1 MSASKR
7 VRERGC
13 SVVLQRA
20 ERMYHRGEEGRWE
33 EGRQEGEGPQGE
45 GDREGEMGDF
55 GREGG
60 GCEGVSEGEREAEVE
75 MGAARGR
82 ESGPTTK
89 N

>member
-1 MSASKR
+1 MSASKH

-20 ERMYHRGEEGRWE
+20 ERMYRRGE

-60 GCEGVSEGEREAEVE
+60 GCEGASEGEREAEVE
-75 MGAARGR
+75 TGAARGR